1 MPLISSLDTPQPLL
15 GRHELTSI
23 FSNFIDIWNFHRSFF
38 TSLTSLLSDASDPPP
53 PLSPVLMSHFPYLSL
68 YTLFVT
74 SFPTVLTS
82 LSNLM
87 NASPMF
93 SNFIHKQEADPRC
106 GKLGLRDWLLTIVQ
120 RCPRYLLLL
129 KVRPF
134 CSVFRF
140 LTYSVQDLISCTDP
154 LDPEHGAL
162 TAVYTLLS
170 KSGLFLSK

>member
-15 GRHELTSI
+15 GRPQLTSI

-38 TSLTSLLSDASDPPP
+38 TSLTSLLSDIPDPPP

-68 YTLFVT
+68 YTPFVT

-82 LSNLM
+82 LSNLI
-87 NASPMF
+87 NTSPAF
-93 SNFIHKQEADPRC
+93 SNFIHTQEADPRC

-129 KVRPF
+129 KVGPIL
-134 CSVFRF
+134 VYVQF
-140 LTYSVQDLISCTDP
+140 LIFLI
-154 LDPEHGAL
+154 
-162 TAVYTLLS
+162 
-170 KSGLFLSK
+170 